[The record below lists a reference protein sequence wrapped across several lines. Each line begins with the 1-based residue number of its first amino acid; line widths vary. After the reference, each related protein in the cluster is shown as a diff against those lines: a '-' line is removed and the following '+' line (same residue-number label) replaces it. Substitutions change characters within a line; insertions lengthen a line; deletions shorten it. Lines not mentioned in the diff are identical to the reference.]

1 MYVICVVFSYN
12 YFVSLKIFFGF
23 VITVVL
29 ASCSN
34 QVNNA
39 LEGRI
44 KISLREVGNQ
54 LLLSNQ
60 DSTSLIL
67 PVKKLDQSTFRLKFQ
82 NTLSFNPD
90 KLVDIVETN
99 LKRFDFPQRYRVEVL
114 QCTDGEVAYSYEMS
128 DNEESTLIPCIGRD
142 LPLACYTIEF
152 RFLNVKYS
160 TNNGPIAI
168 VIGFILMLILIGAA
182 VYLKYRNN
190 GISKSANDYIKIGDF
205 QFYQEQNILIKE
217 AVEISL
223 SKKECE
229 LLVLLISKSNQVITR
244 EELTKKVWED
254 NGVIV
259 GRSLDTFISK
269 LRKKLSTDDSLAI
282 ENVHGVGYKLLVLN

>member
-1 MYVICVVFSYN
+1 MFRHFYVVFI
-12 YFVSLKIFFGF
+12 KI
-23 VITVVL
+23 VIGLAITLVL

-34 QVNNA
+34 QDKNA
-39 LEGRI
+39 LEEQI

-67 PVKKLDQSTFRLKFQ
+67 PVKKLDRSSFRLQFQ
-82 NTLSFNPD
+82 NPLSFNPD
-90 KLVDIVETN
+90 KLVDIVEVS
-99 LKRFDFPQRYRVEVL
+99 LKRFEFPQYYRVEVL
-114 QCTDGEVAYSYEMS
+114 QCTDGEVACSYEMS
-128 DNEESTLIPCIGRD
+128 DDEENTLIPCAGRE
-142 LPLACYTIEF
+142 LPMACYSIEF
-152 RFLNVKYS
+152 KFLGLDKNSANSIIFLLIGVTLIIGVIGLFIHLRYTRKKGS
-160 TNNGPIAI
+160 KKETNSIAI
-168 VIGFILMLILIGAA
+168 G
-182 VYLKYRNN
+182 N
-190 GISKSANDYIKIGDF
+190 F

-229 LLVLLISKSNQVITR
+229 LLALLISKSNQVITR
-244 EELTKKVWED
+244 KELTKKVWED

-282 ENVHGVGYKLLVLN
+282 ENVHGIGYKLVVSL